1 MPAMRVSS
9 QEWLQG
15 FDDIKS
21 SDTRG
26 NGNVPPYFFVLFL
39 IKGAQEEGGVTS
51 VTERF
56 LKVRGDIPVFFLK
69 KAEKA

>member
-39 IKGAQEEGGVTS
+39 IKGAQEEGALPLCNRTVSESPGGYAG
-51 VTERF
+51 F
-56 LKVRGDIPVFFLK
+56 LFK
-69 KAEKA
+69 ES